1 MAVYRGLDILSAKPT
16 DVMQAQVKYLGID
29 IAEPDQNFSVVDY
42 LNYLLDIDFPKMTL
56 ENIILPFQW
65 LRQVSTR
72 TVRRLNP

>member
-42 LNYLLDIDFPKMTL
+42 LNYLLDIDFP
-56 ENIILPFQW
+56 
-65 LRQVSTR
+65 
-72 TVRRLNP
+72 